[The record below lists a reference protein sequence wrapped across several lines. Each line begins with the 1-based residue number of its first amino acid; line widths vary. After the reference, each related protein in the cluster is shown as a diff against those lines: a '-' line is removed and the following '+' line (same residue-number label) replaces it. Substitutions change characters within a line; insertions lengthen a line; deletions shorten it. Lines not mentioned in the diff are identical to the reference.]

1 MYIFRNI
8 VNLEKFLSF
17 FFIDIHRAIFH
28 RSGSVSL
35 HLSFLYRILHTSSS
49 RPHNIYKS
57 HSVVSDSL
65 QPQNPWNSPHQNT
78 GVGSCS
84 HLQRIFQTQGLNPGL
99 LHWQWIFLFFP
110 TKPPGKPPGPT
121 GQVHITVWSYTF
133 VLQYDVSQHL
143 GKKDCS
149 IRMLSN
155 SLPVQGNGASNLHIY
170 IPLSMTNSVLL

>member
-35 HLSFLYRILHTSSS
+35 HLSFLYCFLHTSSS

-84 HLQRIFQTQGLNPGL
+84 HLQGIFQTQGLNPGL
-99 LHWQWIFLFFP
+99 LQWQWIFFFYQLSHQGSP
-110 TKPPGKPPGPT
+110 QAPQGRF
-121 GQVHITVWSYTF
+121 IS
-133 VLQYDVSQHL
+133 QYA
-143 GKKDCS
+143 
-149 IRMLSN
+149 
-155 SLPVQGNGASNLHIY
+155 P
-170 IPLSMTNSVLL
+170 IPLCYNMTWVNTLGRRIVLSGCLATAYLYKEMGLQICTYISH